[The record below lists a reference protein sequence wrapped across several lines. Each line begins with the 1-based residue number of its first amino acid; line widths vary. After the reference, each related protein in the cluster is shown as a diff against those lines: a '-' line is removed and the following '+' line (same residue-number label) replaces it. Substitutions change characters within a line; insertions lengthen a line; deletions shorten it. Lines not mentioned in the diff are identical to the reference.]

1 MKETAYRIYDSED
14 KKMLEVDRLDFED
27 GKIVSV
33 GHDRWFYALSIDIEK
48 LSQYVGK
55 KDIHGKKMFE
65 GDIGRTTQSPM
76 TSVPTPI
83 VWGPIVYDEESCMY
97 RIIPKGGDLSRAFS
111 IPLDYIEI
119 IGNIWQNPKLLT
131 DSEAIDCD

>member
-1 MKETAYRIYDSED
+1 MA
-14 KKMLEVDRLDFED
+14 
-27 GKIVSV
+27 
-33 GHDRWFYALSIDIEK
+33 
-48 LSQYVGK
+48 
-55 KDIHGKKMFE
+55 KKMFE